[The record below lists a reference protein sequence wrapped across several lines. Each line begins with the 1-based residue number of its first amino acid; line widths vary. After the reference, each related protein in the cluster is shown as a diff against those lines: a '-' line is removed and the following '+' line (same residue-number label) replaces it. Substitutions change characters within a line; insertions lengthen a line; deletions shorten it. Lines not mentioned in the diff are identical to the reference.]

1 MVRIPDYTDAFRCSI
16 RCHHCTAHHYSFQ
29 GFQMKQKTIFIVTAV
44 ILAVTFALGI
54 NTYQNKKAEQATQAT
69 SQNSEALV
77 RFHSP
82 TLGNANAPVH
92 IVEFLDPACESCRAF
107 YPFVKE
113 IMASSP
119 DKIRLTIRYAP
130 FHTGADEVVK
140 VLEAA
145 RKQGKYWE
153 SLEALLAAQPDWT
166 HGHAAQLD
174 RVWPHL
180 ERLGLDV
187 PRLKEDMKSPELTK
201 LVQQDMEDVKALNV
215 RGTPEFFVNGRPLP
229 EFGPD
234 HLKKLVDEELAK
246 AASAK

>member
-1 MVRIPDYTDAFRCSI
+1 
-16 RCHHCTAHHYSFQ
+16 
-29 GFQMKQKTIFIVTAV
+29 MKHRTIFIGTA
-44 ILAVTFALGI
+44 ILLAIAFALGI
-54 NTYQNKKAEQATQAT
+54 SFYRTQTTEQANQHVVQNKD
-69 SQNSEALV
+69 ALV

-92 IVEFLDPACESCRAF
+92 IVEFFDPACESCRAF

-113 IMASSP
+113 IMAANP

-153 SLEALLAAQPDWT
+153 ALEALLVAQPQWAL
-166 HGHAAQLD
+166 GHAAHLD
-174 RVWPHL
+174 RVWPFL
-180 ERLGLDV
+180 EDLGLDV

-201 LVQQDMEDVKALNV
+201 LIQQDLEDVKTLNV
-215 RGTPEFFVNGRPLP
+215 SGTPEFFVNGRPLP
-229 EFGPD
+229 SFGPD
-234 HLKKLVDEELAK
+234 QLKNLVEEELAK
-246 AASAK
+246 AGSEK

>member
-1 MVRIPDYTDAFRCSI
+1 
-16 RCHHCTAHHYSFQ
+16 
-29 GFQMKQKTIFIVTAV
+29 MKQRTIFIGTAV
-44 ILAVTFALGI
+44 LLAIAFALGI
-54 NTYQNKKAEQATQAT
+54 SLYKSQKTEHSAQQVTQNK
-69 SQNSEALV
+69 EALV

-113 IMASSP
+113 IMASNP
-119 DKIRLTIRYAP
+119 EKIRLTIRYAP

-153 SLEALLAAQPDWT
+153 SLEALLVAQPQWAL
-166 HGHAAQLD
+166 GHAAHLD
-174 RVWPHL
+174 RVWPFL
-180 ERLGLDV
+180 EGLGLDI
-187 PRLKEDMKSPELTK
+187 PRLKEDMKSPELAK
-201 LVQQDMEDVKALNV
+201 LVQQDLEDVKALNV

-234 HLKKLVDEELAK
+234 HLKKLVDDELAK
-246 AASAK
+246 AGASN

>member
-1 MVRIPDYTDAFRCSI
+1 
-16 RCHHCTAHHYSFQ
+16 
-29 GFQMKQKTIFIVTAV
+29 MKQRTIFIGTA
-44 ILAVTFALGI
+44 ILLALAFALGI
-54 NTYQNKKAEQATQAT
+54 GFYNTQKTEQATQTTA
-69 SQNSEALV
+69 QNQEALV

-82 TLGNANAPVH
+82 SLGNANAPVH

-113 IMASSP
+113 IMASNP

-140 VLEAA
+140 VLESA

-153 SLEALLAAQPDWT
+153 SLEALLVAQPEWT
-166 HGHAAQLD
+166 HGHAAQID
-174 RVWPHL
+174 QVWPHL
-180 ERLGLDV
+180 EGVGLDI

-201 LVQQDMEDVKALNV
+201 LVLQELEDVKTLNV

-229 EFGPD
+229 SFGPD
-234 HLKKLVDEELAK
+234 QLKNLVEEELTK
-246 AASAK
+246 AESTM

>member
-1 MVRIPDYTDAFRCSI
+1 
-16 RCHHCTAHHYSFQ
+16 
-29 GFQMKQKTIFIVTAV
+29 MKQKTIFIATAV
-44 ILAVTFALGI
+44 ILAVAFALGI
-54 NTYQNKKAEQATQAT
+54 NLYQSRKDEQATQAT
-69 SQNSEALV
+69 SQNNEALV

-113 IMASSP
+113 IMAAHP
-119 DKIRLTIRYAP
+119 ENIRLTIRYAP

-140 VLEAA
+140 VLEAT

-153 SLEALLAAQPDWT
+153 SLEALLVAQPEWT

-187 PRLKEDMKSPELTK
+187 ARLKEDMKSPELAK
-201 LVQQDMEDVKALNV
+201 LVQQDLEDVKVLNV
-215 RGTPEFFVNGRPLP
+215 RGTPEFFVNGRSLP
-229 EFGPD
+229 SFGPD
-234 HLKKLVDEELAK
+234 QLQKLVDEELAK
-246 AASAK
+246 VSPQK

>member
-1 MVRIPDYTDAFRCSI
+1 
-16 RCHHCTAHHYSFQ
+16 
-29 GFQMKQKTIFIVTAV
+29 MKKRTIFIGTVV
-44 ILAVTFALGI
+44 LLAIAFALG
-54 NTYQNKKAEQATQAT
+54 TSFYKTQKTEQATQAT
-69 SQNSEALV
+69 AQNKEALV

-113 IMASSP
+113 IMASNP

-130 FHTGADEVVK
+130 FHKGADEVVK

-153 SLEALLAAQPDWT
+153 TLEALLVAQPQWAPD
-166 HGHAAQLD
+166 HSAHLD
-174 RVWPHL
+174 LVWPHL
-180 ERLGLDV
+180 NGLSLDIE
-187 PRLKEDMKSPELTK
+187 RLKEDMKSPDITK
-201 LVQQDMEDVKALNV
+201 LIQQDLEDVKTLNV

-229 EFGPD
+229 SFGPD
-234 HLKKLVDEELAK
+234 QLQKLVEVEL
-246 AASAK
+246 SRTN